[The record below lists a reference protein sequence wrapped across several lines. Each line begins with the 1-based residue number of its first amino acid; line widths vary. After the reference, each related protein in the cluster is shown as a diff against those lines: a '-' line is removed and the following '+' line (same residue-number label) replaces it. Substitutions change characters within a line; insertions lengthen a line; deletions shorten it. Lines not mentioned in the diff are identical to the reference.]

1 MAIVLGL
8 DAILM
13 RGPAGTTGSTEVK
26 NVKDL
31 TLNLESGDAD
41 VTTRATKG
49 WRASV
54 ATLKEASLEF
64 NILYDTEDE
73 DYNAFADAYFNN
85 TPMALF
91 VTDGNGTGLDAD
103 FSITGFSIEQPL
115 EEALSHG
122 LGTCAAVDQGK
133 RRRCRRIRA
142 SVSPYAGNQSS
153 KEQLTHENFHG
164 QYRPNL
170 DALGHGRHDQTGAR
184 PLRCGS
190 GKHHHHG
197 ERENAERRTAG
208 TSCG

>member
-13 RGPAGTTGSTEVK
+13 RGPAGSTGSTEVK

-31 TLNLESGDAD
+31 TLNLESGEAD

-85 TPMALF
+85 TPMAATEPVL
-91 VTDGNGTGLDAD
+91 TRTSPSPD
-103 FSITGFSIEQPL
+103 FRLNSL
-115 EEALSHG
+115 W
-122 LGTCAAVDQGK
+122 
-133 RRRCRRIRA
+133 RRRF
-142 SVSPYAGNQSS
+142 
-153 KEQLTHENFHG
+153 L
-164 QYRPNL
+164 
-170 DALGHGRHDQTGAR
+170 
-184 PLRCGS
+184 
-190 GKHHHHG
+190 
-197 ERENAERRTAG
+197 
-208 TSCG
+208 